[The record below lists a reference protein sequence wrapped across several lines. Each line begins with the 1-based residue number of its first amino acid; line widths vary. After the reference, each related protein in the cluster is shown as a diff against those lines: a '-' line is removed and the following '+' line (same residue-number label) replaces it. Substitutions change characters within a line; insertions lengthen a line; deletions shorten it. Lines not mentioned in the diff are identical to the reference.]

1 VADQLPTEVTESKAE
16 VLPVVEPVKAAPAPV
31 EEKKV
36 APAAT
41 AAAPKPQ
48 PAPRVAAK
56 TETKEQPAAKAAA
69 KTENKKQPARKA
81 AAKTATRAKPAKKP
95 VVARKAQPAAK
106 PVSKATRP
114 ASKPVSKAT
123 RPAAKPVS
131 KATRPAARPATK
143 PVRAAA
149 KVVRSIKTGVK
160 TMANTTSKAAETG
173 QIAAEQFRAAFGD
186 INERAKAAAEKT
198 AKIAEELADL
208 TRGNVEALV
217 ASSKIAAKG
226 VETMSQDAAEYSRK
240 SFEEASAVLKSFA
253 EVKSATDF
261 FKLQGDFARSAFDA
275 AVAESARVS
284 ETVLKLAGEVAE
296 PINSRYTV
304 AAERVKTLA
313 A

>member
-1 VADQLPTEVTESKAE
+1 MRLFAALQHHRSRFVADQLPAEVTESKAE
-16 VLPVVEPVKAAPAPV
+16 VLPVAEAVKAAPAPV
-31 EEKKV
+31 VEEKV

-41 AAAPKPQ
+41 AAPAPMPAPKAQ
-48 PAPRVAAK
+48 PARRTAARTVTRKPAARKAQPKVK
-56 TETKEQPAAKAAA
+56 TEEKKQPAAKVA
-69 KTENKKQPARKA
+69 K
-81 AAKTATRAKPAKKP
+81 KTVTRARPAKKP
-95 VVARKAQPAAK
+95 VVARKPI
-106 PVSKATRP
+106 PATRP
-114 ASKPVSKAT
+114 AVKT
-123 RPAAKPVS
+123 
-131 KATRPAARPATK
+131 
-143 PVRAAA
+143 VRAATKA
-149 KVVRSIKTGVK
+149 VRSIETGVK
-160 TMANTTSKAAETG
+160 TMATTTRKTTETG
-173 QIAAEQFRAAFGD
+173 EIAAEQFRAAFGD
-186 INERAKAAAEKT
+186 VSERAKAAAEKS
-198 AKIAEELADL
+198 AKIVEELADL

-226 VETMSQDAAEYSRK
+226 VESMSQNAAEYSRK
-240 SFEEASAVLKSFA
+240 SFEEASAALKSFA

>member
-1 VADQLPTEVTESKAE
+1 MADQLPAEVTESKAE
-16 VLPVVEPVKAAPAPV
+16 VLPVAEASKPTPAPV
-31 EEKKV
+31 QEEKV
-36 APAAT
+36 ATAAT
-41 AAAPKPQ
+41 APAPKPQ
-48 PAPRVAAK
+48 PAPRAAPKAEKAQPAAK
-56 TETKEQPAAKAAA
+56 TEKK
-69 KTENKKQPARKA
+69 KKQPARKA
-81 AAKTATRAKPAKKP
+81 AAKTVTRAKPAKKP
-95 VVARKAQPAAK
+95 VVARKPQPAAK
-106 PVSKATRP
+106 PA
-114 ASKPVSKAT
+114 SKAT
-123 RPAAKPVS
+123 RPAAKPAS
-131 KATRPAARPATK
+131 KATRPAARPAAK

-149 KVVRSIKTGVK
+149 RVVRSIKTGVN
-160 TMANTTSKAAETG
+160 TMANTNSKVAETG

-186 INERAKAAAEKT
+186 VSERAKAATEKS
-198 AKIAEELADL
+198 AKIVEELADL
-208 TRGNVEALV
+208 TRGNVEAFV

-240 SFEEASAVLKSFA
+240 SFEDASAALKSFA

-296 PINSRYTV
+296 PINSRYSV

>member
-16 VLPVVEPVKAAPAPV
+16 VLPVAEASKPAPAPV
-31 EEKKV
+31 KEEIV

-41 AAAPKPQ
+41 AAAPAPKPQ

-56 TETKEQPAAKAAA
+56 AEKKAQPAAKAAA
-69 KTENKKQPARKA
+69 KTEKKKQPARKV
-81 AAKTATRAKPAKKP
+81 AAKTVTRGKPAKKP
-95 VVARKAQPAAK
+95 VVARKPKPAAK
-106 PVSKATRP
+106 PIV
-114 ASKPVSKAT
+114 
-123 RPAAKPVS
+123 
-131 KATRPAARPATK
+131 K
-143 PVRAAA
+143 PVRTAA

-186 INERAKAAAEKT
+186 VSERAKAAAEKS
-198 AKIAEELADL
+198 AKIVEELADL

-296 PINSRYTV
+296 PINSRYNV

>member
-1 VADQLPTEVTESKAE
+1 MADQLPAEVTESKAE
-16 VLPVVEPVKAAPAPV
+16 VLPVAEAAKAAPAPAR
-31 EEKKV
+31 EEKV
-36 APAAT
+36 A
-41 AAAPKPQ
+41 
-48 PAPRVAAK
+48 
-56 TETKEQPAAKAAA
+56 PAAKAAA
-69 KTENKKQPARKA
+69 PAPKTETRKQPARKA
-81 AAKTATRAKPAKKP
+81 AAKKVTRAKSAKQP
-95 VVARKAQPAAK
+95 VVASKTSKTRK
-106 PVSKATRP
+106 
-114 ASKPVSKAT
+114 
-123 RPAAKPVS
+123 
-131 KATRPAARPATK
+131 AARPTQK
-143 PVRAAA
+143 PVRTAA
-149 KVVRSIKTGVK
+149 KAVRILKTGVK
-160 TMANTTSKAAETG
+160 TMANTTRKTAETG

-186 INERAKAAAEKT
+186 INERAKAATEKS
-198 AKIAEELADL
+198 AKIVEQLADL
-208 TRGNVEALV
+208 TRGNVEAIV

-261 FKLQGDFARSAFDA
+261 FKLQGDYARSAFDA

>member
-1 VADQLPTEVTESKAE
+1 VADQLPAEVTESKAE
-16 VLPVVEPVKAAPAPV
+16 VLPVAEAVTPAPAPV
-31 EEKKV
+31 KEEKV

-41 AAAPKPQ
+41 AAAPAPKRQ
-48 PAPRVAAK
+48 PAPRAAAK
-56 TETKEQPAAKAAA
+56 ARKKQPAAKAAA
-69 KTENKKQPARKA
+69 KTEEKKQPARKA
-81 AAKTATRAKPAKKP
+81 AAKKVTKAKPARKP
-95 VVARKAQPAAK
+95 VVARKPQ
-106 PVSKATRP
+106 
-114 ASKPVSKAT
+114 
-123 RPAAKPVS
+123 
-131 KATRPAARPATK
+131 PAARPVVK
-143 PVRAAA
+143 PVRAATKA
-149 KVVRSIKTGVK
+149 VRSINQAGVK
-160 TMANTTSKAAETG
+160 TMANTSNKAAETG

-186 INERAKAAAEKT
+186 INERAKAATEKS
-198 AKIAEELADL
+198 AKIVEELADL
-208 TRGNVEALV
+208 TRGNVEAIV

-226 VETMSQDAAEYSRK
+226 VETLGQDAAEYSRK

-284 ETVLKLAGEVAE
+284 ETMLKLAGEVAE

>member
-16 VLPVVEPVKAAPAPV
+16 VLPVAEPVKAAPVPV
-31 EEKKV
+31 KEEKV

-41 AAAPKPQ
+41 AAAPAPKAQ
-48 PAPRVAAK
+48 PAP
-56 TETKEQPAAKAAA
+56 KAAA

-81 AAKTATRAKPAKKP
+81 AAKNVTRAKPAKKP

-106 PVSKATRP
+106 PA
-114 ASKPVSKAT
+114 SKAT
-123 RPAAKPVS
+123 RPAARPVS
-131 KATRPAARPATK
+131 KATRPAARPAAK

-149 KVVRSIKTGVK
+149 KAVRSIKTGVNIMATTK
-160 TMANTTSKAAETG
+160 TAETG

-186 INERAKAAAEKT
+186 INERAKAAAEKS
-198 AKIAEELADL
+198 AKLVEELADL

-296 PINSRYTV
+296 PINSRYSV

>member
-16 VLPVVEPVKAAPAPV
+16 VLPVAEAAKPAPV
-31 EEKKV
+31 AVKEEKV

-41 AAAPKPQ
+41 AAAPAPKPQ
-48 PAPRVAAK
+48 PASRAAAK
-56 TETKEQPAAKAAA
+56 ATRKQSARKAAA
-69 KTENKKQPARKA
+69 KTENKKQPARKN
-81 AAKTATRAKPAKKP
+81 AAKTVTRAKPARKP
-95 VVARKAQPAAK
+95 VVARKPT
-106 PVSKATRP
+106 S
-114 ASKPVSKAT
+114 
-123 RPAAKPVS
+123 
-131 KATRPAARPATK
+131 AARPIAK
-143 PVRAAA
+143 PVRAANTA
-149 KVVRSIKTGVK
+149 ARSIETGVK
-160 TMANTTSKAAETG
+160 TMANTTTRKAAETG

-186 INERAKAAAEKT
+186 INERAKAATEKS
-198 AKIAEELADL
+198 AKIVEQLADL
-208 TRGNVEALV
+208 TRGNVEAIV

-296 PINSRYTV
+296 PINSRYTI